1 MEGGRSYQDI
11 TLLKKEEEIDAR
23 NRKDKEVK
31 KKTCS
36 MFPSSY
42 RNPSESLGEREMLWE
57 HEPLWASVST
67 SFSSSPKLSLLNN

>member
-31 KKTCS
+31 KKKHIT
-36 MFPSSY
+36 
-42 RNPSESLGEREMLWE
+42 
-57 HEPLWASVST
+57 T
-67 SFSSSPKLSLLNN
+67 FSSLLDDLIVSKETALH

>member
-31 KKTCS
+31 KKNIS
-36 MFPSSY
+36 
-42 RNPSESLGEREMLWE
+42 R
-57 HEPLWASVST
+57 
-67 SFSSSPKLSLLNN
+67 LLVRCWMI

>member
-31 KKTCS
+31 KKHIT
-36 MFPSSY
+36 
-42 RNPSESLGEREMLWE
+42 
-57 HEPLWASVST
+57 T
-67 SFSSSPKLSLLNN
+67 FSSLLDDLIVSKETALH